1 MSRPLPRGFDFTG
14 HIRRLCEDM
23 VARVEAFSHIDMAQ
37 VAIRY
42 CQTRRAVSHGI
53 QASLTPLRFEQG
65 SLYTTRRRRRWTIQ
79 RILDPSGLEMLYLLS
94 FYLPRFQQLPFEE
107 KLITVFHELWH
118 IGPAFDGDIRR
129 LPGRFHVHSSS
140 KCEYDAEMKR
150 HVDLWLSRSPPASLH
165 EFLQYNF
172 RELAQTHGGVYG
184 VRIRTPKLIPC
195 DQRAAQVQPRRLLH

>member
-1 MSRPLPRGFDFTG
+1 MDRYSPSAGFDFTG
-14 HIRRLCEDM
+14 HIRRLCHDM
-23 VARVEAFSHIDMAQ
+23 VARVEEFSHVDMRR

-42 CQTRRAVSHGI
+42 CQTRKAVSHGI

-65 SLYTTRRRRRWTIQ
+65 SLFMTRRRRRWTIQ
-79 RILDPSGLEMLYLLS
+79 RLHDPSGTEMLYLLS

-129 LPGRFHVHSSS
+129 LPGRCHVHSSS

-150 HVDLWLSRSPPASLH
+150 FVDKWLSRNPPPSLH
-165 EFLQYNF
+165 EFLRHNF
-172 RELAQTHGGVYG
+172 RQLAQAHGGVFG
-184 VRIRTPKLIPC
+184 TRIRTPKLIPC
-195 DQRAAQVQPRRLLH
+195 DEQAA